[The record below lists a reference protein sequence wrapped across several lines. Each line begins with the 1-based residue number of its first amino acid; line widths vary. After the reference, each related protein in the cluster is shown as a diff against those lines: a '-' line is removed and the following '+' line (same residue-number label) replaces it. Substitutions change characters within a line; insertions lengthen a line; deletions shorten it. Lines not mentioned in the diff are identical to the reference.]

1 MSGRAAG
8 GGLVNAGPAT
18 LDDESFLNV
27 TLLAP
32 MSALRCPTESKD
44 AARRRLFDNMAWVVR
59 IIVIIVV
66 NYFNDVFSCE
76 RYKLHNGE
84 GHRRVE

>member
-18 LDDESFLNV
+18 LVDESLLNP

-32 MSALRCPTESKD
+32 MSALRFPAESKD

-59 IIVIIVV
+59 IILIIVV
-66 NYFNDVFSCE
+66 NYFNHPFSCE
-76 RYKLHNGE
+76 RYKLRNGE
-84 GHRRVE
+84 AH